1 MEYGSCMECGSCVV
15 VFRMGQKVSGKSS
28 KFEDQCMFSLANTW
42 KQPKVHFPYVH
53 NGKRA
58 R

>member
-1 MEYGSCMECGSCVV
+1 MECGSCVV

-42 KQPKVHFPYVH
+42 KQPKVHFPYIH